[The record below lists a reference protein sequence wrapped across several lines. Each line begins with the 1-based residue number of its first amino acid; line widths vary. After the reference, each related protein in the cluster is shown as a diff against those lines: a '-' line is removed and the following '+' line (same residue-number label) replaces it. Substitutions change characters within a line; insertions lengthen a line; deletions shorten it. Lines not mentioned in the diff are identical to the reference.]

1 MQTPGRGLKL
11 KGTRAATS
19 CLLGFWTSHAD
30 PEHTTRIGRL
40 GTKCY
45 SHSRA
50 FNHGGICRN
59 RTWLSS
65 ATKSTARSKLNPM
78 ISHPRL
84 PWKKMC
90 SLKYYVVTKHEH
102 VAQACSCSRCI
113 VLFPCISD
121 QANAQSTNETCSSLT
136 NTVCQQAT
144 DQIWPGETGWIHTVV
159 LFCAA
164 VCLWL
169 PNEALLIQIRVND
182 YLIIPI
188 LQRAPSASVLCPVNL
203 QRSNP
208 VSVSCHETL
217 ICHAWSGQTSNMNKS
232 YMFLQDSAIT
242 WNCFKSVQ
250 TTGICFIYF

>member
-1 MQTPGRGLKL
+1 MGVQTPGRALKL
-11 KGTRAATS
+11 KGAKAATS
-19 CLLGFWTSHAD
+19 CLLGFWHSHAD
-30 PEHTTRIGRL
+30 PEHTTCIGRL

-45 SHSRA
+45 SHSKA

-59 RTWLSS
+59 SMWLSS

-78 ISHPRL
+78 ISHPQL

-102 VAQACSCSRCI
+102 VAQACSCSRCT
-113 VLFPCISD
+113 VQFPCISD
-121 QANAQSTNETCSSLT
+121 QANAPSTN
-136 NTVCQQAT
+136 
-144 DQIWPGETGWIHTVV
+144 DI
-159 LFCAA
+159 
-164 VCLWL
+164 
-169 PNEALLIQIRVND
+169 
-182 YLIIPI
+182 I

-203 QRSNP
+203 QHGNP
-208 VSVSCHETL
+208 ESVSCHETL
-217 ICHAWSGQTSNMNKS
+217 VCRAWSGQTSNMNKS